1 MKVRASFLFF
11 ALALAVACAQPASS
25 PTSPAGA
32 GGSTAAGPGL
42 VLAAT
47 VQFGNDSVGSPFPPP
62 SGHDQSGH
70 GRDNLIPRT
79 VVIDKGGTV
88 TFKIAVPVHQVA
100 IYGDGVDAND
110 INAAAVAPKAGC
122 PAVYITD
129 STNRVAVL
137 GEPVCKTGGGGSFNP
152 TFKFNTPGRY
162 LVICTFVPHFA
173 AGMYGWV
180 EVRDRQ

>member
-1 MKVRASFLFF
+1 M
-11 ALALAVACAQPASS
+11 
-25 PTSPAGA
+25 
-32 GGSTAAGPGL
+32 
-42 VLAAT
+42 
-47 VQFGNDSVGSPFPPP
+47 
-62 SGHDQSGH
+62 
-70 GRDNLIPRT
+70 
-79 VVIDKGGTV
+79 IDKGGTV

-129 STNRVAVL
+129 PTNRVAVL

>member
-1 MKVRASFLFF
+1 MYVRSSVLLLLLV
-11 ALALAVACAQPASS
+11 LAAACAQPASS

-42 VLAAT
+42 VLSAT
-47 VQFGNDSVGSPFPPP
+47 VQFGNDTVGSPFPPP

-100 IYGDGVDAND
+100 IYGDGVSAED
-110 INAAAVAPKAGC
+110 INAGAVVIKSAPC
-122 PAVYITD
+122 PPAPYITD
-129 STNRVAVL
+129 STHRIALL
-137 GEPVCKTGGGGSFNP
+137 GEPPCKGGSFAP